1 MPCGAVNDVLGA
13 LEDPQVAAREAV
25 VAYEHPRARRRC
37 ASRPRPFRLGTEYRR
52 APTRGEDTEA
62 VLRELCGYDDDALA
76 QAREGGA
83 FG

>member
-13 LEDPQVAAREAV
+13 LEDPQVEAREAI
-25 VAYEHPRARRRC
+25 ASYEHPRLGEVRHP
-37 ASRPRPFRLGTEYRR
+37 ASPFRLGTEYRR

-62 VLRELCGYDDDALA
+62 VLRVLCGYDDDALR

>member
-1 MPCGAVNDVLGA
+1 MLGA
-13 LEDPQVAAREAV
+13 LEDPQVAAREAI
-25 VAYEHPRARRRC
+25 ASYEHPVLGTVRQP
-37 ASRPRPFRLGTEYRR
+37 ASPFRLGTEYRR

-76 QAREGGA
+76 RAREGGA